1 MRVETVRV
9 KRDGG
14 RGHHIINKSA
24 YDKNPDAYELV
35 DEKGKSLSGSVSGE
49 PKGLTVVELKA
60 ALEEKG
66 IEYSAT
72 AKKAELQALLDG
84 AG

>member
-14 RGHHIINKSA
+14 RGHHIINKSV

-35 DEKGKSLSGSVSGE
+35 DEKGKSLGASGE